1 MNIKRTTKKRVVS
14 TKLSSDHYDKL
25 HAYAEGKNISLYEA
39 VSELL
44 LYALHMKDNEDKN
57 TCSLLEGV
65 KEDLKEIKEY
75 NHTRHEELV
84 KYLKR
89 IYYHSYRSDVSLIE
103 FAKRIQGSE
112 FADELHR
119 AVDTIVQS

>member
-1 MNIKRTTKKRVVS
+1 MNMKRAIKKRVVS
-14 TKLSSDHYDKL
+14 TKLSSDTYEKL
-25 HAYAEGKNISLYEA
+25 HAYAEDKNISLYEA
-39 VSELL
+39 VSKLL
-44 LYALHMKDNEDKN
+44 VSALHMKDNEDK
-57 TCSLLEGV
+57 TICSLLEGI
-65 KEDLKEIKEY
+65 KEDVKEIKED

-119 AVDTIVQS
+119 AADTIVQS